1 MNDIAE
7 LYHAQDAIQAAGGQ
21 LTRPV
26 HKAIDA
32 IRAKWDRVLRSEQQ
46 KRADAEATVARA
58 TALAADMRTW
68 CSPHGLADHYADQ
81 LDQAIAGPNPNP
93 PYDLPAGFRAGAGG
107 EQ

>member
-7 LYHAQDAIQAAGGQ
+7 LYRAQDAIQAAGGQ

-26 HKAIDA
+26 HQAIDA

-46 KRADAEATVARA
+46 KRADAEAAVARV

-68 CSPHGLADHYADQ
+68 CSPYGLADHYANQ
-81 LDQAIAGPNPNP
+81 LDRAIAGSEPTT
-93 PYDLPAGFRAGAGG
+93 
-107 EQ
+107 EET